1 MASASSTVDEE
12 EDDEDEE
19 DEEEEEDV
27 AASLTKE
34 SGGLGLR
41 MSRRMEYICFGGRC
55 VMWKTYS
62 ASTCGHTTTSSASV
76 SWLEVVPQ

>member
-1 MASASSTVDEE
+1 MVADSWSSRALFMASASSTVDEE

-41 MSRRMEYICFGGRC
+41 MSRRMEYICFGGRS
-55 VMWKTYS
+55 MMGS
-62 ASTCGHTTTSSASV
+62 
-76 SWLEVVPQ
+76 L